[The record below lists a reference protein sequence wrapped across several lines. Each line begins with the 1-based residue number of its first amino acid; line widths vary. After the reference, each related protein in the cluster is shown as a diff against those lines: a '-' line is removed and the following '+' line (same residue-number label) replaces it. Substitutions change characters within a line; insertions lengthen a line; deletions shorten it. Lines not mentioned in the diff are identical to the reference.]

1 MRLQPGFTSNRT
13 KRPFILAALIVA
25 AAPRLF
31 GATAFWDIDG
41 VPPGAGGPTP
51 SGTWDTTLT
60 NWSLDAT
67 GAAATQAWVPG
78 DTAVF
83 AAGSDAT
90 GAYTVTIPV
99 GTTQAAGALT
109 IEEGLVTIAV
119 GAVAVG
125 AGAIT
130 IGPGATLSTD
140 SSLRLTTTAG
150 SVLTLNGGT
159 LRSTNAGANGT
170 FLDQDSQIIL
180 GSAGGTFSY
189 TIANTLNIVQT
200 NSVIQG
206 AGSLTKTGAG
216 VLAIAGTGS
225 YTGPTIVNDGEF
237 RIRGTANRLPITT
250 AVTVTSP
257 GILNLNGLGQQ
268 IGSLTGTGSVGLAN
282 GTLTVGDATNTS
294 FTGVIADTANGGVGG
309 STAIGGKLTKVG
321 AGTLT
326 LTGNN
331 TYTGLTTV
339 TGGTLVAGGVT
350 GSLGTG
356 SVTVQST
363 AIKLTIQTGVV
374 SAVGDSATLTLA
386 GGGTA
391 GSADAGFVDLGVGVN
406 ETVGGLVLG
415 ALPQGPGTYGSTLS
429 PATFTDNEYFGGTG
443 IVTVIP
449 EPGGAS
455 MLLGGF
461 SALLGL
467 QHFRRRR

>member
-1 MRLQPGFTSNRT
+1 MQLHAGVSSSRK

-31 GATAFWDIDG
+31 AATAFWDIDG
-41 VPPGAGGPTP
+41 VIPGAGGPTP
-51 SGTWDTTLT
+51 SGTWDALLA

-67 GAAATQAWVPG
+67 GAAATQVWTTG

-83 AAGSDAT
+83 SAGTDAT
-90 GAYTVTIPV
+90 GAYTVTV
-99 GTTQAAGALT
+99 SGTQTAGGLT
-109 IEEGLVTIAV
+109 VEEGLVSIAV

-130 IGPGATLSTD
+130 IGPGATLITD
-140 SSLRLTTTAG
+140 TSARVTTTAG

-159 LRSTNAGANGT
+159 LRSTNPGAAGT
-170 FLDQDSQIIL
+170 FFDTDSLIIL

-189 TIANTLNIVQT
+189 TTANTLNIVQT
-200 NSVIQG
+200 ASVIQG

-237 RIRGTANRLPITT
+237 RIRGAANRLPITT

-294 FTGVIADTANGGVGG
+294 FTGVIADTANGGAGG
-309 STAIGGKLTKVG
+309 ATAIGGKLTKVG

-339 TGGTLVAGGVT
+339 TGGTLVAGVN

-374 SAVGDSATLTLA
+374 SAIGDSATLTLA

-391 GSADAGFVDLGVGVN
+391 GSADAGFVDLGAGVN
-406 ETVGGLVLG
+406 ETVGALVLG
-415 ALPQGPGTYGSTLS
+415 SLPQGPGTYGSTLS
-429 PATFTDNEYFGGTG
+429 PAAFTDNEYFGGTG

-467 QHFRRRR
+467 QRFRRRR